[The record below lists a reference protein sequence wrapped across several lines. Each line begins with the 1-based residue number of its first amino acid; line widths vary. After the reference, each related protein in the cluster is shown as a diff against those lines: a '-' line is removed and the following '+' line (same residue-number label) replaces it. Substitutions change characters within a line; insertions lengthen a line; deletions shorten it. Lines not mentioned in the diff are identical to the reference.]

1 MSFFYIFK
9 YFIKYILLVHV
20 LFNVLKNLLGP
31 NKTTLTYRRWT
42 HLKCRPMGCHV
53 SSWTHLNGTFLWN
66 NFIFTLIFKTYTTMQ
81 TTGCKY
87 CTRPQFKTTQSYDS
101 RLWSCVSLPQWSPLS
116 LCGLCISH
124 LAVEPL
130 FPVPAQSSRSSQSC
144 WKNKHGSIHQFLA
157 RLQVRCKQADFTQT
171 NARWQYGGVN
181 QQKHAKQKSML
192 ARNDASNFNFI
203 ITTFI

>member
-1 MSFFYIFK
+1 
-9 YFIKYILLVHV
+9 
-20 LFNVLKNLLGP
+20 
-31 NKTTLTYRRWT
+31 
-42 HLKCRPMGCHV
+42 MGCHL
-53 SSWTHLNGTFLWN
+53 SLWTHLNGTFLWN
-66 NFIFTLIFKTYTTMQ
+66 NFIFTLIFIRLILQ
-81 TTGCKY
+81 CKPLDVNTVQDRNLKQHKVMIR
-87 CTRPQFKTTQSYDS
+87 C
-101 RLWSCVSLPQWSPLS
+101 CVSLPQWSPLS

-124 LAVEPL
+124 RAVEPL

-203 ITTFI
+203 ITTFILSLVWWFHVPWKPNCYALQLLINFIT